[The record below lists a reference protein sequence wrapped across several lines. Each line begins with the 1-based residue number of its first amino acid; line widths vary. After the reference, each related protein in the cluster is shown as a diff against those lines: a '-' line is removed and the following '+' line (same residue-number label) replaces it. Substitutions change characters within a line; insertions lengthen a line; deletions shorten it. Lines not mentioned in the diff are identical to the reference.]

1 MDNVFPRNFMT
12 FSLEHSRQHSSWTS
26 TVEHTATF
34 LGCKNRR
41 TVSIHEAPERLSS
54 RPSSGS
60 TINPYAFSMTFPPAN
75 QYTEP
80 SNVYVNT
87 GSQRT
92 SSSLYRG
99 SDEVYDD
106 VQAQRLSL
114 MCKEPPYDNHIMVK
128 TLQRGEE
135 VCPLKNS
142 DEAPAHTSPT
152 TSKDST
158 DNVEELY
165 TKPAAFKK
173 KTDDDGYDSCN
184 SASSIPLQEGENL
197 LVENEL
203 YHSKNKRQ
211 M

>member
-1 MDNVFPRNFMT
+1 
-12 FSLEHSRQHSSWTS
+12 
-26 TVEHTATF
+26 
-34 LGCKNRR
+34 
-41 TVSIHEAPERLSS
+41 
-54 RPSSGS
+54 
-60 TINPYAFSMTFPPAN
+60 
-75 QYTEP
+75 
-80 SNVYVNT
+80 
-87 GSQRT
+87 
-92 SSSLYRG
+92 
-99 SDEVYDD
+99 
-106 VQAQRLSL
+106 
-114 MCKEPPYDNHIMVK
+114 MVK

-184 SASSIPLQEGENL
+184 STSSIPLQEGENL

>member
-1 MDNVFPRNFMT
+1 MKDEKGFAKKLT
-12 FSLEHSRQHSSWTS
+12 FSLFRQHSSWKS
-26 TVEHTATF
+26 TVDHTATF
-34 LGCKNRR
+34 LGCKSRR
-41 TVSIHEAPERLSS
+41 TVSIPEAPERLSS

-60 TINPYAFSMTFPPAN
+60 TINPYAFSMTSPPAN
-75 QYTEP
+75 QYSEP

-114 MCKEPPYDNHIMVK
+114 MCKEPPYDNHIMVQA
-128 TLQRGEE
+128 LQRGET
-135 VCPLKNS
+135 CPLKQS
-142 DEAPAHTSPT
+142 DEEPVKASPT
-152 TSKDST
+152 TSKGGSG
-158 DNVEELY
+158 NVEELY

-173 KTDDDGYDSCN
+173 KTEDDGYDSCN
-184 SASSIPLQEGENL
+184 STASIPLQEGENL

-203 YHSKNKRQ
+203 YHSKNNNQ

>member
-1 MDNVFPRNFMT
+1 M
-12 FSLEHSRQHSSWTS
+12 
-26 TVEHTATF
+26 EHTATF

-60 TINPYAFSMTFPPAN
+60 TINPYAFSMTSPPAN

-106 VQAQRLSL
+106 VQAQRQSL

-128 TLQRGEE
+128 TLQRGET
-135 VCPLKNS
+135 CPLKNS
-142 DEAPAHTSPT
+142 DEALTDTSPT
-152 TSKDST
+152 TSKGGS

>member
-1 MDNVFPRNFMT
+1 MKKVLPKKLT
-12 FSLEHSRQHSSWTS
+12 FSLEHFRQHPSWKS
-26 TVEHTATF
+26 TMDHTATF

-41 TVSIHEAPERLSS
+41 TVSIPEAPERLSS

-60 TINPYAFSMTFPPAN
+60 TINPYAFSMTSPPAN

-106 VQAQRLSL
+106 VQAQRQSL
-114 MCKEPPYDNHIMVK
+114 MCKEPPYDNHIMVQGI
-128 TLQRGEE
+128 QRGET
-135 VCPLKNS
+135 CPLKQS
-142 DEAPAHTSPT
+142 VKAPVNASPT
-152 TSKDST
+152 TSKGDS
-158 DNVEELY
+158 DNVEGLY
-165 TKPAAFKK
+165 TKPATFKK
-173 KTDDDGYDSCN
+173 KTEDDGYDSCN
-184 SASSIPLQEGENL
+184 STTSIPLQEGENL

-203 YHSKNKRQ
+203 YHSKNKTQ

>member
-1 MDNVFPRNFMT
+1 MT
-12 FSLEHSRQHSSWTS
+12 S
-26 TVEHTATF
+26 
-34 LGCKNRR
+34 
-41 TVSIHEAPERLSS
+41 
-54 RPSSGS
+54 
-60 TINPYAFSMTFPPAN
+60 PPAN

-142 DEAPAHTSPT
+142 DESPTQTSPT
-152 TSKDST
+152 TSKGGT

-184 SASSIPLQEGENL
+184 STSSIPLQEGENL

-211 M
+211 MWWILWLKIIFCVFLQSDIPLHHWLDCMDLSFIVFYSRKQNST

>member
-1 MDNVFPRNFMT
+1 MNKVFQRKWHFLLNIP
-12 FSLEHSRQHSSWTS
+12 RQHSSWTS

-41 TVSIHEAPERLSS
+41 TVSIHEVPERLSS

-60 TINPYAFSMTFPPAN
+60 TINPYTFSMTPAN

-80 SNVYVNT
+80 SNVYANT

-128 TLQRGEE
+128 
-135 VCPLKNS
+135 
-142 DEAPAHTSPT
+142 DTST
-152 TSKDST
+152 GRRSMSF
-158 DNVEELY
+158 EELWRS
-165 TKPAAFKK
+165 THP
-173 KTDDDGYDSCN
+173 
-184 SASSIPLQEGENL
+184 NL
-197 LVENEL
+197 TNYE
-203 YHSKNKRQ
+203 
-211 M
+211 